1 MKKTCIA
8 LVVLMALASAAGA
21 QVPSPFS
28 LYAGGLISMPQSPST
43 FKDGFKNG
51 WHGTLGLGWKLMPN
65 LQAVAKA
72 EVHSFGMDF
81 EQVGLATSN
90 PNLAGGTN
98 RVMMFGVDGRF
109 GVGVPAAPVKPFALA
124 GIGVAKVD
132 FTEFSGDALAT
143 SLNAAYP
150 EAQTKMYWNIGAG
163 FELKGTPMF
172 GFFAQIRYVSIATD
186 GEPEKFIPLTL
197 GLRFF

>member
-1 MKKTCIA
+1 MKKMLVA
-8 LVVLMALASAAGA
+8 LTLLVTLAATASA

-28 LYAGGLISMPQSPST
+28 LYAGGLISLPQGPSS
-43 FKDGFKNG
+43 FKDGYKNG
-51 WHGTLGLGWKLMPN
+51 WHGSLGLGWKLMPN

-72 EVHSFGMDF
+72 EVHSFGLDY
-81 EQVGLATSN
+81 EQSGLAASN
-90 PNLAGGTN
+90 PTLTGGTN

-124 GIGVAKVD
+124 GIGMAKVD

-143 SLNAAYP
+143 SLNAGAP
-150 EAQTKMYWNIGAG
+150 DAQTKMYWNIGAG
-163 FELKGTPMF
+163 IELKGSPMF
-172 GFFAQIRYVSIATD
+172 AFFAQIRYVSIATD
-186 GEPEKFIPLTL
+186 GEPEKFIPFTL

>member
-1 MKKTCIA
+1 MKKTIFA
-8 LVVLMALASAAGA
+8 LVMLLAVASVASA

-43 FKDGFKNG
+43 FKDSFKNG
-51 WHGTLGLGWKLMPN
+51 WHGSLGLGWKLMPN
-65 LQAVAKA
+65 FQAVAKA

-81 EQVGLATSN
+81 AQTGLATSN
-90 PNLAGGTN
+90 PNLTGGTN

-109 GVGVPAAPVKPFALA
+109 GVGVPTAPIKPFALA
-124 GIGVAKVD
+124 GIGMAKVD
-132 FTEFSGDALAT
+132 FTEFTGDALAT
-143 SLNAAYP
+143 SLNASSP
-150 EAQTKMYWNIGAG
+150 DAQTKMYWNIGAG
-163 FELKGTPMF
+163 FELKGSPLF